1 MPPRQRITYYAV
13 LWMQVTV
20 HRTMLGHLFSLLTAK
35 SAFVMKPCIYVIE
48 IYVSPQYID
57 CVVKPWINFTVI

>member
-1 MPPRQRITYYAV
+1 
-13 LWMQVTV
+13 
-20 HRTMLGHLFSLLTAK
+20 MLGHLFSLLTAK